1 MARVALHS
9 KKQASNAWPIKSDLK
24 KLNASHRGL
33 FEYMFGPSSRTLG
46 RTYGFFSVSSKL
58 TKKSPSG
65 PPVTKTPPSLFV
77 AE

>member
-33 FEYMFGPSSRTLG
+33 FENILGPSSRTLG